1 MRSGLLLA
9 LMAITAVALIVALR
23 PLRLY
28 PPDRVPANRKLLVLK
43 LLLPHTLHCVG
54 GDELT
59 PMCPQAL
66 VAQAVASGPARPS
79 STARSS
85 SPTA

>member
-28 PPDRVPANRKLLVLK
+28 PPDRVPANRKRLVVSLSFFF
-43 LLLPHTLHCVG
+43 LILSI
-54 GDELT
+54 
-59 PMCPQAL
+59 AL
-66 VAQAVASGPARPS
+66 AV
-79 STARSS
+79 TN
-85 SPTA
+85 

>member
-28 PPDRVPANRKLLVLK
+28 PPDRVPANSKLLV
-43 LLLPHTLHCVG
+43 V
-54 GDELT
+54 
-59 PMCPQAL
+59 
-66 VAQAVASGPARPS
+66 
-79 STARSS
+79 SS
-85 SPTA
+85 SFFFLILSIALAVTN